1 MSRTF
6 LKPPVALTLAFAL
19 LLVPSTVS
27 AQSGGSSGGGSS
39 GGSSSGS
46 SSAGSSRGGGG
57 AGSAGAPAARV
68 GAGAGTP
75 STTTGVPANS
85 DPRSLNNQAGPTAA
99 PGSTAPG
106 TYSAGGT
113 PAPAGTTT
121 PSGTAYPSGTALEA
135 ARQRAMQSPPGTAIP
150 PAAAGV
156 GADRS
161 STSNVGSDSAA
172 TDPATPGLPN
182 QADPNRST
190 SGDPNRLAG
199 GGRSNREGATG
210 ANMQECEAA
219 WDEKTHMSKA
229 KWRETCARTL
239 TEPHI

>member
-1 MSRTF
+1 
-6 LKPPVALTLAFAL
+6 
-19 LLVPSTVS
+19 
-27 AQSGGSSGGGSS
+27 
-39 GGSSSGS
+39 
-46 SSAGSSRGGGG
+46 
-57 AGSAGAPAARV
+57 
-68 GAGAGTP
+68 
-75 STTTGVPANS
+75 
-85 DPRSLNNQAGPTAA
+85 
-99 PGSTAPG
+99 
-106 TYSAGGT
+106 
-113 PAPAGTTT
+113 
-121 PSGTAYPSGTALEA
+121 
-135 ARQRAMQSPPGTAIP
+135 MQSPPGTAIP

-161 STSNVGSDSAA
+161 STSEVGSGSA